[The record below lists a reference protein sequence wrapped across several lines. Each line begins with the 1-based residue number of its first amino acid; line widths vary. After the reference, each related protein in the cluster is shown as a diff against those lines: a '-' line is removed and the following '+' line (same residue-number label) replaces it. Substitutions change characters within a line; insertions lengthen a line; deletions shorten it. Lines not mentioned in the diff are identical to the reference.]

1 MNLSKKFILIIVDGV
16 GINDK
21 IDNNAF
27 KLAKTPTFDK
37 LFSKSPWTTL
47 GASEEF
53 VGLPK
58 GISGNSE
65 IGHMT
70 IGSGRVLKHDLVRI
84 NESIYNDS
92 LKLNSNLKNYLKS
105 LKSRRGDLHLIGL
118 ISDGGVHSNI
128 SHIIPIIEIAQS
140 YEIPNIYLH
149 AITDGRDASPFDG
162 INYIKKLEKDFK
174 KYKNVRI
181 ATIIGRYFAMDRD
194 QRWERTEKAYKLFVE
209 NQGKVFNSASIAIQE
224 SYKNNISDEF
234 IEPIVLEKYKTN
246 KINPNDGILCFN
258 FRSDRMRQICP
269 ALSDPLFN
277 HFKLKQ
283 EPIPL
288 ITMTPYH
295 ENFNFPV
302 IFPSYEIQRKFG
314 EILSYNNFKQLRL
327 AETEKYAHVTYFMN
341 GKDEKPYD
349 GEKRILIPSP
359 KVPTYDLEPEMS
371 AFKVMDTA
379 LNDIENDISDA
390 IIMNLANPDMV
401 GHTGSLKAAIKA
413 VETSDKVLDKIT
425 KLSKIKNIP
434 VFIMSDHGNCE
445 VMVNDD
451 TGLPHTAHTCNRVP
465 FIIYNG
471 PKNLHLKKGSIADV
485 APTILDLIGIKIP
498 IEMTGVSL
506 LK

>member
-16 GINDK
+16 GMRDK
-21 IDNNAF
+21 IENNAF

-37 LFSKSPWTTL
+37 LFSNSPWSTL
-47 GASEEF
+47 GASEQF

-84 NESIYNDS
+84 NESISNDN
-92 LKLNSNLKNYLKS
+92 LKLNVNLINYFKA
-105 LKSRRGDLHLIGL
+105 LKSRDGNLHLIGL
-118 ISDGGVHSNI
+118 VSDGGVHSNL

-140 YEIPNIYLH
+140 YNIKNIYLH
-149 AITDGRDASPFDG
+149 AITDGRDTSPFDG
-162 INYIKKLEKDFK
+162 VNYIKELEKNFK
-174 KYKNVRI
+174 KYHNVEI

-194 QRWERTEKAYKLFVE
+194 QRWERTEKAYRLFTE
-209 NQGKVFNSASIAIQE
+209 NKGKIFTSSINAIEE
-224 SYKNNISDEF
+224 SYNNKITDEF
-234 IEPIVLEKYKTN
+234 IEPIVLEKYKSN
-246 KINPNDGILCFN
+246 RMKSNDGILCFN

-269 ALSDPLFN
+269 SLSDPNFN
-277 HFKLKQ
+277 YFKLNQK
-283 EPIPL
+283 PIPL

-302 IFPSYEIQRKFG
+302 IFPSYDIERKFG
-314 EILSYNNFKQLRL
+314 QILSENHFKQLRL

-341 GKDEKPYD
+341 GKDEDPYD

-359 KVPTYDLEPEMS
+359 KVPTYDLQPEMS
-371 AFKVMDTA
+371 AKKVMNIA
-379 LNDIENDISDA
+379 LDDINNNISDA

-401 GHTGSLKAAIKA
+401 GHTGKLNAAIKA
-413 VETSDKVLDKIT
+413 VEISDQVLNKIT

-434 VFIMSDHGNCE
+434 VFIVSDHGNCE
-445 VMVNDD
+445 LMVNEE
-451 TGLPHTAHTCNRVP
+451 TGLEHTAHTCNRVP

-471 PKNLHLKKGSIADV
+471 PNNLNLKKGSISDI
-485 APTILDLIGIKIP
+485 APTILDLMNIDIP
-498 IEMTGVSL
+498 DQMTGISL
-506 LK
+506 VK